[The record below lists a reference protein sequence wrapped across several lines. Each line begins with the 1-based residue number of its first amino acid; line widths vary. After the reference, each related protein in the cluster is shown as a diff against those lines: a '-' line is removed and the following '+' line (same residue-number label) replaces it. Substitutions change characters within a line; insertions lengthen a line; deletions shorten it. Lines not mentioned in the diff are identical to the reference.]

1 MKNIILSGM
10 PAAGK
15 STVANIIAKQINL
28 KYIAGGN
35 LLKEIAAERG
45 YAVTGDE
52 WWDTDDAKRFVRDR
66 MNDPSIDRQVDTRL
80 KELISNGGFVLTSY
94 SLPWLVNGEITVWLE
109 ASEDNRAKRMA
120 KRDGYTID
128 RALNVIKQRDRE
140 NIQYYRRIYG
150 YNLAKDHKVF
160 KIVLDVNDISPER
173 IAEIVVLYYRYY
185 GKDV

>member
-1 MKNIILSGM
+1 MRNIILSGM

-15 STVANIIAKQINL
+15 STVANIITKQTNL

-52 WWDTDDAKRFVRDR
+52 WWDTDDAKRFVRER
-66 MNDPSIDRQVDTRL
+66 MNDPSIDRRVDARL

-109 ASEDNRAKRMA
+109 ASEANRAKRMA

-128 RALNVIKQRDRE
+128 RALEITRVRDRE
-140 NIQYYRRIYG
+140 NVKHYKRLYG
-150 YNLAKDHKVF
+150 YDLAKDHGVF
-160 KIVLDVNDISPER
+160 KLVLDANDMAPER
-173 IAEIVVLYYRYY
+173 LAEIIVLYYRYF
-185 GKDV
+185 GKGV